1 MTCNRKRLRHSHVCT
16 PLRII
21 DRLGDRYVVNSRVVK
36 RNRKAGPMQRE
47 RERRPPMPFRIWWW
61 RVIHIGST
69 IIGRRAPVPH
79 ERLAAASAKLSS
91 VATRLRLS
99 LDGQARRCRR
109 PETAYSTPFALGQA
123 HWHSRGIWSVET
135 DVSGYRRL
143 SSRSTVSAHART
155 PHRTSQLKMP
165 WASIPIKT

>member
-1 MTCNRKRLRHSHVCT
+1 MSALPCVLSIVSGN
-16 PLRII
+16 
-21 DRLGDRYVVNSRVVK
+21 RYVVNSRVVK
-36 RNRKAGPMQRE
+36 RNRKAGQMQRE

-109 PETAYSTPFALGQA
+109 PETAYSTPFALDQTR
-123 HWHSRGIWSVET
+123 WHSRRILSVET
-135 DVSGYRRL
+135 DVSGYRRRIVSIDGL
-143 SSRSTVSAHART
+143 CPRTNVSSDLTDENA
-155 PHRTSQLKMP
+155 
-165 WASIPIKT
+165 WAPIPIKT